1 MKKKTFLALLIAVIL
16 ATHLVLSQDMREN
29 LSRSLFSDQK
39 ANHVGDAV
47 TILVVETSS
56 ASNTAQ
62 TNASRESDLSLA
74 TTGNAGTKNLPS
86 VGATIGTGNTF
97 KGSGATSTSGSIQAQ
112 ISATVDSVLPNGNL
126 FVVGNRNITINGEE
140 QIIKISG
147 VVRPSDIQPDNSVY
161 SYNIS
166 DATIMFKGN
175 GIVSRAQEPGWLTK
189 FFHWI
194 F

>member
-1 MKKKTFLALLIAVIL
+1 MKSPFSILIAV
-16 ATHLVLSQDMREN
+16 LVTVSQALSQDMREN
-29 LSRSLFSDQK
+29 VTRSLFSDQK

-56 ASNTAQ
+56 ASNSAQ
-62 TNASRESDLSLA
+62 TTASRESDLSLA
-74 TTGNAGTKNLPS
+74 GAANVGAKTVPS
-86 VGATIGTGNTF
+86 VGATLGTGNTF
-97 KGSGATSTSGSIQAQ
+97 KGEGGTSTSGSIQAQ
-112 ISATVDSVLPNGNL
+112 ISARVDSVLPNGNL
-126 FVVGNRNITINGEE
+126 YLEGSRRIVINGEE
-140 QIIKISG
+140 QTIHISG
-147 VVRPSDIQPDNSVY
+147 VVRPSDIQSDNSVY

-166 DATIMFKGN
+166 DATIIFKGS